1 MVKFKKFLAIIMSA
15 SLIFSMTACSKDKD
29 EDEKDKETVSS
40 ESEEGE
46 DKDKEDGKDDE
57 GDKKDDEGGSSA
69 ADIYEALAKASEY
82 DKGTYAWDMSASA
95 DVDGEAVDMS
105 LAMDGVIDGTNMT
118 MGLVLE
124 MENAGETLSLDAD
137 DLITVVDG
145 MAYINLDAALK
156 AMSGV
161 DTEMGC
167 YGLPLPE
174 VEATDTTEMTGY
186 MEGALKA
193 LFTKVEAEQDGDTFT
208 VKLETAEEYV
218 EGIKAL
224 VAYLDENKDDINAA
238 VKASADGID
247 YKAYLIEL
255 VEYASEDIMGVC
267 ELMGSPI
274 TQDEIDALIDSI
286 NEGEITE
293 SDIDLFENFD
303 EVVTQVEELTV
314 EDMEEF
320 LEEADL
326 VTELSVTAGDDF
338 SVEFSLIGEKD
349 DADVIS
355 VEMSYVIT
363 SDDSVS
369 VEAPENETTLTDAL
383 QYFVDNPDVMQ
394 EVVDGV
400 NAWAESFG
408 GGNSV
413 DAPVVDNPVDDP
425 DVDDPDEPSVSAD
438 GSQTF
443 VMSSGDEVTISWDS
457 DMFTADYVDE
467 DWGELWLLTTD
478 GTETEVDI
486 YIEEYSSAQD
496 DYDGWIEFY
505 EEYGEDDSYSI
516 SESGQTTIGSK
527 TVYYIHFNTPYE
539 GVYNSMYMV
548 DLAEDCCVEFDVYYF
563 DDTTSTPE
571 ELISSIEI
579 QF

>member
-46 DKDKEDGKDDE
+46 DKEDGKEGE

-82 DKGTYAWDMSASA
+82 DKGTYEWDMSASA
-95 DVDGEAVDMS
+95 DVDGESVDMS

-118 MGLVLE
+118 MGLVFD

-137 DLITVVDG
+137 ELIIVVDG

-156 AMSGV
+156 AISDV

-174 VEATDTTEMTGY
+174 VEAADATEMTGY

-293 SDIDLFENFD
+293 SDVDLFENFD

-320 LEEADL
+320 LETTDL

-338 SVEFSLIGEKD
+338 SYEFSLVGEKD
-349 DADVIS
+349 NADVIS

-363 SDDSVS
+363 SDDSAS

-394 EVVDGV
+394 DVVDGV

-408 GGNSV
+408 GGSSIEG
-413 DAPVVDNPVDDP
+413 PVVDNPVI
-425 DVDDPDEPSVSAD
+425 DDPDEPSVSAD

-443 VMSSGDEVTISWDS
+443 VMSSGDEITISWDTA
-457 DMFTADYVDE
+457 MFTADYVDE
-467 DWGELWLLTTD
+467 DWYELWLLTTD
-478 GTETEVDI
+478 GTETEVDV
-486 YIEEYSSAQD
+486 YIEEGYTAEESYNS
-496 DYDGWIEFY
+496 WIEFFD
-505 EEYGEDDSYSI
+505 EYGESDGYSI
-516 SESGQTTIGSK
+516 AESGQTTIGSK
-527 TVYYIHFNTPYE
+527 SVYYMDIDTGYE
-539 GVYNSMYMV
+539 GMYNTMYFV
-548 DLAEDCCVEFDVYYF
+548 DVDGVGVIEFDVYYF
-563 DDTTSTPE
+563 DDSTSTPE
-571 ELISSIEI
+571 ELVSSINI
-579 QF
+579 QL